1 MMNRNYF
8 DFDLFDD
15 MFGDPFFAPR
25 RNHAAGNH
33 RQLANFPEKRSDRGF
48 MAMQTDIEKKDN
60 GYELSM
66 ELPGFDK
73 KDISVEIKNGYLTIS
88 AEKTESKDEK
98 DKEGKNYVHRER
110 YYGKCSRS
118 FYVGNGINQ
127 DNIKASYND
136 GVLKLSI
143 PEAVEEQKKLIS
155 VE

>member
-1 MMNRNYF
+1 MNRNYF

-15 MFGDPFFAPR
+15 VFNDPFFAPR
-25 RNHAAGNH
+25 RTREGGGH
-33 RQLANFPEKRSDRGF
+33 RELANFPERCRKPM
-48 MAMQTDIEKKDN
+48 MAMQTDIEKKEN

-88 AEKTESKDEK
+88 AEKNECKDEK

-110 YYGKCSRS
+110 YYGKCARS
-118 FYVGNGINQ
+118 FYVGSGINQ

-136 GVLKLSI
+136 GVLKLDI